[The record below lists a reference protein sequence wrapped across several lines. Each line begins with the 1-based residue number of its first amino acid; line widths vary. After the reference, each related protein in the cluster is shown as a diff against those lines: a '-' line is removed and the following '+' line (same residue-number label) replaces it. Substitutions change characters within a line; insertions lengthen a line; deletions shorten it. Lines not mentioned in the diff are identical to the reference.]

1 MSRQYY
7 SGRDLRR
14 AITIEDLR
22 QMARRRLPEFC
33 FEYLEGGAED
43 ELTLAANRRAFQA
56 IGFVPRQLVKVD
68 QVSTATTLFGRP
80 LATPMIVAPTGF
92 NGMLWP
98 AADRAL
104 ARLAAEQGCI
114 SALSTAASD
123 SIEQVAAAIADQ
135 PAARAWFQLYM
146 LTRPGLTER
155 LLERAKAANCEALV
169 LTTDLVW
176 LGNREWD
183 RRNFVRPQVLSLRRK
198 LEVLRHPRWL
208 LRTLWPHGL
217 PSFGNL
223 DEFLPAENRSAQ
235 GGAQF
240 LGTQMTRTLDWH
252 TVAWLR
258 QAWPGKLIL
267 KGILRSD
274 DALRAVDHGVDG
286 IVISNHGGRQL
297 DGSIAS
303 LAALPAI
310 AERCQGK
317 LALILDG
324 GIRRGSDI
332 AKALTLGA
340 DAVMVG
346 RALLYGMAAAGP
358 AGAAHAFAIVQG
370 EFERT
375 MGQLGCA
382 DLRALER
389 SLLSEA

>member
-155 LLERAKAANCEALV
+155 LLERAKAANC
-169 LTTDLVW
+169 
-176 LGNREWD
+176 
-183 RRNFVRPQVLSLRRK
+183 
-198 LEVLRHPRWL
+198 
-208 LRTLWPHGL
+208 
-217 PSFGNL
+217 
-223 DEFLPAENRSAQ
+223 
-235 GGAQF
+235 
-240 LGTQMTRTLDWH
+240 
-252 TVAWLR
+252 
-258 QAWPGKLIL
+258 
-267 KGILRSD
+267 
-274 DALRAVDHGVDG
+274 
-286 IVISNHGGRQL
+286 
-297 DGSIAS
+297 
-303 LAALPAI
+303 
-310 AERCQGK
+310 
-317 LALILDG
+317 
-324 GIRRGSDI
+324 
-332 AKALTLGA
+332 
-340 DAVMVG
+340 
-346 RALLYGMAAAGP
+346 AAAS
-358 AGAAHAFAIVQG
+358 A
-370 EFERT
+370 
-375 MGQLGCA
+375 
-382 DLRALER
+382 
-389 SLLSEA
+389 